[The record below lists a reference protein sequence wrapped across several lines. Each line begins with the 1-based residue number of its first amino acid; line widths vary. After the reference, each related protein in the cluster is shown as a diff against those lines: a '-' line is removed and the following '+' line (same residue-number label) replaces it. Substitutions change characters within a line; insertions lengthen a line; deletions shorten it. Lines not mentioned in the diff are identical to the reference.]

1 MEDADLEEIRAKRL
15 AQLQSEYRVN
25 YEFIWSSFF
34 TEIWCTNEHTTYF
47 FYYYYMHPK
56 EASKFVAK

>member
-25 YEFIWSSFF
+25 YEF
-34 TEIWCTNEHTTYF
+34 YMVKL
-47 FYYYYMHPK
+47 FY
-56 EASKFVAK
+56 